1 MFLAKHSLAPPPG
14 LTARGAALAADRKA
28 RVRFDCDFS
37 RTRRYAAWPLE
48 AAARLCPDLANGSRQ
63 DQMRFFRDED
73 EEVHVYVD
81 DGGSLHRDLMK
92 AARAGGWTI
101 AISKR
106 ENALI
111 EASASAHALLDPR
124 PGFLRHAGL
133 EEIGAGRGLDLLRQE
148 AALAAGKGTRVTDA
162 ELPGGDEGGPDV

>member
-14 LTARGAALAADRKA
+14 LTACSAALAADRKA

-37 RTRRYAAWPLE
+37 RVKRYAVWPLE
-48 AAARLCPDLANGSRQ
+48 AAARLCPDLADGSRQ

-73 EEVHVYVD
+73 GEVHLYVD
-81 DGGSLHRDLMK
+81 DGGSLHRNLMK

-101 AISKR
+101 AVSRR

-133 EEIGAGRGLDLLRQE
+133 EEIGAGMGLDLLRQE
-148 AALAAGKGTRVTDA
+148 TALAAGEDA
-162 ELPGGDEGGPDV
+162 SLPGPGQPGDDEEPGL